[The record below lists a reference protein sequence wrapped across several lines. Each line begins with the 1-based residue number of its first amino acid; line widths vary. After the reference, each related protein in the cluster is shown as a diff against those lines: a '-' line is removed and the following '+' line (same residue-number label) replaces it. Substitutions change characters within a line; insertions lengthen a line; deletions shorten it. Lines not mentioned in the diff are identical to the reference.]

1 MQKCELIQHLTAWL
15 KMQSKHH
22 EKEIECL
29 KAGYEKSLAHFQNL
43 SAGSIKI
50 KRSIVKADE
59 YAVKCES
66 ISIDQ
71 DEAIATNFLNS
82 SWVKKKKI
90 LANREDKIRNEL
102 KMGLKMNLSKF
113 FWLQIGED
121 QKVVNTVILNN
132 NQLEKWPTWC
142 QERIRSDDFGKGN

>member
-1 MQKCELIQHLTAWL
+1 
-15 KMQSKHH
+15 MQSKHH

-82 SWVKKKKI
+82 SRVKTKKI
-90 LANREDKIRNEL
+90 LTNREDKVRCEL
-102 KMGLKMNLSKF
+102 KMGLNMNLSKF
-113 FWLQIGED
+113 F
-121 QKVVNTVILNN
+121 
-132 NQLEKWPTWC
+132 
-142 QERIRSDDFGKGN
+142 